1 MQLFQDEEERKLM
14 IKMAQMQKQVV
25 QKEADEVEKMS
36 DWKARVLG
44 ISKEDA
50 I

>member
-1 MQLFQDEEERKLM
+1 M
-14 IKMAQMQKQVV
+14 IKMAEMQKKMVR
-25 QKEADEVEKMS
+25 KEADRVEKMS

-44 ISKEDA
+44 VAKEDA